1 MASLTTNSPQVLLV
15 KGRTLDLRYHTGIVG
30 GSLNVCQAL
39 RHHCHLSVATDSIL
53 SGRDITWEAQ
63 PVTWA

>member
-1 MASLTTNSPQVLLV
+1 MASLITTPPLVLLV
-15 KGRTLDLRYHTGIVG
+15 KGRSLDLRYLRGIVG

-39 RHHCHLSVATDSIL
+39 RHHYNPSVATDSIL
-53 SGRDITWEAQ
+53 TDRNITWGAQ